1 MTLEELE
8 TQYKE
13 AVDLMGNQLQ
23 NALLELSRTEAR
35 ITEMGDTLANLTR
48 IVEEFIQQQQQVD

>member
-13 AVDLMGNQLQ
+13 AVDLLGNQLQ

-48 IVEEFIQQQQQVD
+48 IVEEFMQQQQQVD